1 MKRISIIVPA
11 HNEETT
17 IIPLLESVQEAINNI
32 PDATFE
38 VIVIDD
44 ASTDDTASLL
54 RNNTNLYNQ
63 FIILSKQSG
72 KGGAILRGLEKA
84 SGDFIL
90 FQDADLEYD
99 PRDYSKLL
107 MPILEFDADVV
118 VGSRLIAPQWTRVHY
133 FWHLMG
139 NKVITLFFNLLN
151 NTTFS
156 DIYSCYLVYRRS
168 LCSPEQLKTRGWE
181 QHGEILSIAV
191 KNGHVFYEVPITY
204 RGRTYEEGKK
214 IRAIHTF
221 KIMYTLLVSRC

>member
-1 MKRISIIVPA
+1 MVIS
-11 HNEETT
+11 
-17 IIPLLESVQEAINNI
+17 
-32 PDATFE
+32 
-38 VIVIDD
+38 D
-44 ASTDDTASLL
+44 ASTDHTACLL

-72 KGGAILRGLEKA
+72 KGGAVLRGLEKA

-133 FWHLMG
+133 FWHLIG

-214 IRAIHTF
+214 IRAIHVF

>member
-17 IIPLLESVQEAINNI
+17 IIPLLASVQEAINNI

-44 ASTDDTASLL
+44 ASTDHTASLL
-54 RNNTNLYNQ
+54 RDNTNFYDQL
-63 FIILSKQSG
+63 IILGKQSG
-72 KGGAILRGLEKA
+72 KGGAVSRGLEKA
-84 SGDFIL
+84 GGDFIL

-118 VGSRLIAPQWTRVHY
+118 VGSRLIAPPWTRVHN
-133 FWHLMG
+133 FWHLIG
-139 NKVITLFFNLLN
+139 NRFITLFFNLLN

-214 IRAIHTF
+214 IRAIHIF

>member
-72 KGGAILRGLEKA
+72 KGGAVLRGLEKA

-133 FWHLMG
+133 FWNLIG

-214 IRAIHTF
+214 IRAIHIF